1 MHRQDRVPVG
11 AQCAEWR
18 EGYHAHA
25 RAGPT
30 NRLLERG
37 KRRRNDTRYAIE
49 ESAFEEFLYT
59 GTPYADR
66 IMQLYGDSKTFDES
80 PWHKWADLVF
90 VDGSHARS
98 YVDSD
103 SQKAMRIVK
112 PGGLVLWHDYAG
124 ARHAS
129 GVFHALNAL
138 AGTLSLRHVRGT
150 TFVSWR
156 RPS

>member
-1 MHRQDRVPVG
+1 MG